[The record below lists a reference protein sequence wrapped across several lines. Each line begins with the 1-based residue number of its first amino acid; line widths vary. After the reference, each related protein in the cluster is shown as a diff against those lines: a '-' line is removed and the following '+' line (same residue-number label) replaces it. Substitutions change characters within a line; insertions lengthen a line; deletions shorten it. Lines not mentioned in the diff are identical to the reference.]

1 MSNSALSKSA
11 LTIWISPRDHELLAE
26 LLDELLGALH
36 RGSRHLAGLAAVR
49 AGLRLLCDHPE
60 LVPDLLS
67 DQPQAK
73 HVRVRNQ

>member
-11 LTIWISPRDHELLAE
+11 LTIWISPRDHE

-49 AGLRLLCDHPE
+49 AGLHLLCDHPE

-73 HVRVRNQ
+73 HVRVRNP